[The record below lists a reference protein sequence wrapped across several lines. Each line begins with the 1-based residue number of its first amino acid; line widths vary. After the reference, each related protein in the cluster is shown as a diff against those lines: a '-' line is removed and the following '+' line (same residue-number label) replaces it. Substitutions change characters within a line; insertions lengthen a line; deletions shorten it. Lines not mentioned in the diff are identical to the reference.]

1 MRKTATLFTFILC
14 TIIGFSQNHV
24 RPISNPSN
32 EWLEENEKANK
43 AIQFTV
49 DVLSDAIE
57 LFWEV
62 SREQAL
68 AGYELQRAINS
79 SNFEKVAWFTAVGED
94 EIGGTYLHL
103 DENPYYKDVILYR
116 IKAVR
121 KDGQYLYSS
130 TQIVTCK

>member
-1 MRKTATLFTFILC
+1 
-14 TIIGFSQNHV
+14 
-24 RPISNPSN
+24 
-32 EWLEENEKANK
+32 ANK